1 MSFRQS
7 NLAQLL
13 GGLIVCNAFSGGVC
27 WILTGP
33 GMNWMTGAMFCV
45 AVWLILEGILH
56 FNVVPWGFGISLAMV
71 IILLVVIQ
79 QQDTSLPVWLRYG
92 PFSAFGFLICLNV
105 LITIRFIDRALKLR
119 ETVE

>member
-33 GMNWMTGAMFCV
+33 GMHWMTGTMICV
-45 AVWLILEGILH
+45 ALWLILEGIP
-56 FNVVPWGFGISLAMV
+56 FVDEIPWSLGISLGLVMV
-71 IILLVVIQ
+71 LIIVIQ
-79 QQDTSLPVWLRYG
+79 RQDTSLSIWLRYG
-92 PFSAFGFLICLNV
+92 PFSAFGFLICLIV
-105 LITIRFIDRALKLR
+105 LITIQVIDRALKLR
-119 ETVE
+119 EVVE